1 MNSHFKHFSKSTLAI
16 VLTVCMLITCM
27 TVGIVTTDAAKI
39 DSESVG
45 YGRIWVEA
53 AQSGATTRSASGS
66 LTNNAGHVDID
77 FSGFTVNQNATCTL
91 KLDND
96 YFGNGVSMDQGGNHG
111 MSSNGTPSCTF
122 NVKVKKQCTV
132 RFSVSD
138 VNANNNPP
146 FAKLTTTNLTTA
158 WYIIGGKSWGTWST
172 SNVNYELTETVANT
186 GIYERAITTTQDNVF
201 FRVHNG
207 SNQFNIGG
215 QDTEIPTNGSW
226 SDLTSSTN
234 GAIKI
239 ADAGEYTVRVDNANK
254 RIALVPA
261 ATYTF
266 TIPTLA
272 GGTVSAT
279 YKGQTQT
286 TGTFTDVPAGSKI
299 VLSLNPP
306 TGKKVTGVT
315 CDGATVTGSGNSW
328 TVTMPS
334 ANISS
339 SDWHITLA
347 DQGTV
352 TVYFNNIKTRYAKPK
367 AYAWYGSDDRSSVT
381 AEFTEAWT
389 GTAMT
394 RLPNSNIW
402 YIENIP
408 ADAKITFV
416 GDNGVNTGKLT
427 IPSGNSAPR
436 YNPGSDP
443 GSPATDGSW
452 STYTP
457 VTTK

>member
-39 DSESVG
+39 NSESVG

-91 KLDND
+91 KLDDD

-111 MSSNGTPSCTF
+111 MSSNGTSSCTF

-146 FAKLTTTNLTTA
+146 YAKLTTTNQTTA

-172 SNVNYELTETVANT
+172 SNVNYELTEIDTDT

-254 RIALVPA
+254 KIALVPA

>member
-1 MNSHFKHFSKSTLAI
+1 M
-16 VLTVCMLITCM
+16 
-27 TVGIVTTDAAKI
+27 
-39 DSESVG
+39 
-45 YGRIWVEA
+45 
-53 AQSGATTRSASGS
+53 
-66 LTNNAGHVDID
+66 
-77 FSGFTVNQNATCTL
+77 
-91 KLDND
+91 
-96 YFGNGVSMDQGGNHG
+96 
-111 MSSNGTPSCTF
+111 
-122 NVKVKKQCTV
+122 
-132 RFSVSD
+132 
-138 VNANNNPP
+138 
-146 FAKLTTTNLTTA
+146 
-158 WYIIGGKSWGTWST
+158 
-172 SNVNYELTETVANT
+172 
-186 GIYERAITTTQDNVF
+186 F

-207 SNQFNIGG
+207 SNQFNIDG
-215 QDTEIPTNGSW
+215 QDTEIPTNGNW

-239 ADAGEYTVRVDNANK
+239 ADAGNYTVRVDNANK

-315 CDGATVTGSGNSW
+315 CDGDGATVTGSGNSW

-416 GDNGVNTGKLT
+416 GDNGVNTGKLG
-427 IPSGNSAPR
+427 IPSGDSAPR

-443 GSPATDGSW
+443 GSPATGGSW